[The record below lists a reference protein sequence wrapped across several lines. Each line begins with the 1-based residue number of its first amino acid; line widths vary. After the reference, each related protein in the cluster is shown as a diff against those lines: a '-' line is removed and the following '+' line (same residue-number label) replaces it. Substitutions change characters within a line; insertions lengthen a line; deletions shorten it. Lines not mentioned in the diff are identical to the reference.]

1 MSIIR
6 RAFSPSQEQKR
17 AISFQTIFG
26 TGRDVYGP
34 QTTSGMPMSE
44 DGAMKVTTAWA
55 CIRLLADTIS
65 TLPLDQMIRLDGQR
79 RPFRPKAAWIDV
91 PDPADPS
98 FTMHSL
104 VSQSMVSLLLDG
116 NAFIHVT
123 RDKAG
128 EVLALTVL
136 DPQRV
141 RIESVGRTPI
151 YKVSTSGKEYTLS
164 IEECLHIPLVQLP
177 GTLRGMSP
185 IDQCRE
191 ALGLTAA
198 GEDFQ
203 SRYFGQGTSSTGLI
217 EYPGDLT
224 ADQVQALSDHWKS
237 THTGRA
243 NAHAPAVLT
252 GGAKFT
258 PLSFTADQMQLLEL
272 RQFQR
277 AEICAIYRVPS
288 ALVQDNQPGAVSYAS
303 VEQQALAFE
312 KHTIRPYV
320 QLIERHLSRLT
331 TGSSFVKLNMEGL
344 LRGDQKSRYEAF
356 ATGLNNGWLSVNE
369 IRRWEDMRP
378 VDNDAANK
386 FRMPLN
392 MGEQE
397 NASLAVL
404 KSRVDIA
411 TQLVSAGYEPEQ
423 ASQLAGLNIEHTGI
437 PPSALQPL
445 AMLDPEEPL
454 DAYIREMQ
462 EGTEIT
468 EEETDALVSS
478 D

>member
-6 RAFSPSQEQKR
+6 RAFSPTQEQR
-17 AISFQTIFG
+17 SISFQTLFG
-26 TGRDVYGP
+26 TGRNMYGP
-34 QTTSGMPMSE
+34 QTSSGMPMSE

-55 CIRLLADTIS
+55 CVRLLADTIS
-65 TLPLDQMIRLDGQR
+65 TLPMDQMIRQDGQR
-79 RPFRPKAAWIDV
+79 RAFRPKAPWVDV

-98 FTMHSL
+98 FTNHSL
-104 VSQSMVSLLLDG
+104 ISQIMVSLLLDG

-123 RDKAG
+123 RDDYG

-141 RIESVGRTPI
+141 RIETEGRTPI
-151 YKVSTSGKEYTLS
+151 YKVDTQSSTDFTLS
-164 IEECLHIPLVQLP
+164 IEDCLHIPLVQMP
-177 GTLRGMSP
+177 GTLRGLSP

-224 ADQVQALSDHWKS
+224 ADQVQALSDHWKA

-320 QLIERHLSRLT
+320 QLLERHLSRLT
-331 TGSSFVKLNMEGL
+331 PGASFIKLNMEGL

-378 VDNDAANK
+378 VENDAADK

-397 NASLAVL
+397 AASLAVL
-404 KSRVDIA
+404 KSRVGIA
-411 TQLVSAGYEPEQ
+411 SQLVGAGYEPEQ
-423 ASQLAGLNIEHTGI
+423 AAAIAGIDIEHTGV

-445 AMLDPEEPL
+445 AMLDPDDPL
-454 DAYIREMQ
+454 EAYIREMQ
-462 EGTEIT
+462 EGIETT
-468 EEETDALVSS
+468 EEDNALVSS

>member
-1 MSIIR
+1 MSILR
-6 RAFSPSQEQKR
+6 RAFSPPTEQR
-17 AISFQTIFG
+17 AISFQTLFG
-26 TGRDVYGP
+26 SGRDRYGP
-34 QTTSGMPMSE
+34 QTSSGMPMSE

-55 CIRLLADTIS
+55 CIRLLADTLS
-65 TLPLDQMIRLDGQR
+65 TLPVAQMVRSDGQR
-79 RPFRPKAAWIDV
+79 RPFRPRAAWIDV

-104 VSQSMVSLLLDG
+104 ISQTMVSLLLDG

-123 RDKAG
+123 RDDSG

-141 RIESVGRTPI
+141 RIDSDGRTPI
-151 YKVSTSGKEYTLS
+151 YKVSTTGKEYTLS
-164 IEECLHIPLVQLP
+164 IDECLHIPLVQLP
-177 GTLRGMSP
+177 GTMRGLSP
-185 IDQCRE
+185 VDQLRE
-191 ALGLTAA
+191 ALGLTSA

-203 SRYFGQGTSSTGLI
+203 ARYFGQGTSSTGLI

-224 ADQVQALSDHWKS
+224 ADQVQALSDHWKA

-320 QLIERHLSRLT
+320 QLLERHLSRLT
-331 TGSSFVKLNMEGL
+331 PGASFIRLNMEGL
-344 LRGDQKSRYEAF
+344 LRGDQKSRFEAF

-369 IRRWEDMRP
+369 IRRFEDMRP
-378 VDNDAANK
+378 VENDAADK

-397 NASLAVL
+397 AASLAVL
-404 KSRVDIA
+404 KSRAGIA
-411 TQLVSAGYEPEQ
+411 AQLVASGYEPEQ
-423 ASQLAGLNIEHTGI
+423 AAAIAGLSIEHTGV

-454 DAYIREMQ
+454 DAYIRAMQ
-462 EGTEIT
+462 EGIEQ
-468 EEETDALVSS
+468 EKENEDALVSS

>member
-6 RAFSPSQEQKR
+6 RAFSSKTENR
-17 AISFQTIFG
+17 NISFQTLFG
-26 TGRDVYGP
+26 TGRDIYGP
-34 QTTSGMPMSE
+34 QTASGMPMSE

-55 CIRLLADTIS
+55 CVRLLADTIS
-65 TLPLDQMIRLDGQR
+65 TLPMDQMIRQDGQR
-79 RPFRPKAAWIDV
+79 RPFRPKAAWVDV

-98 FTMHSL
+98 FSNHSL
-104 VSQSMVSLLLDG
+104 ISQIMVSLLLDG

-123 RDKAG
+123 RDDMG

-141 RIESVGRTPI
+141 RIETEGRTPI
-151 YKVSTSGKEYTLS
+151 YKVDTQSSSDFTLS
-164 IEECLHIPLVQLP
+164 IEDCLHIPLVQLP
-177 GTLRGMSP
+177 GTLRGLSP

-224 ADQVQALSDHWKS
+224 ADQVQALSDHWKA

-320 QLIERHLSRLT
+320 QLLERHLSRLT
-331 TGSSFVKLNMEGL
+331 PGASFIKLNMEGL

-378 VDNDAANK
+378 VENEAADK

-397 NASLAVL
+397 AASLAVL
-404 KSRVDIA
+404 KSRVGIA
-411 TQLVSAGYEPEQ
+411 SQLVGAGYEPEQ
-423 ASQLAGLNIEHTGI
+423 AAAIAGLDIEHTGI

-445 AMLDPEEPL
+445 AMLDPDDPL
-454 DAYIREMQ
+454 EAYIREMQ
-462 EGTEIT
+462 EGIETT
-468 EEETDALVSS
+468 EEQDALVSS